1 MAVDPRYL
9 PIEDHGAIG
18 NLRTVALIGRDGS
31 IDWCCLPRLD
41 RPATFASILD
51 RDRGGRFRVAPAHGE
66 QLGQQRYE
74 PGTNVLVT
82 TFEGPGGRLVVTDL
96 MPLRGGLEGGPS
108 EAVTE
113 PAILRLLR
121 ADGGHVTVDLEWS
134 PRPDLGRAPVR
145 IHPAGDGFVA
155 TSRRDDV
162 ALGGLAGGDVV
173 SDRSGPSVHARIE
186 LEAGEHLALVT
197 RLGADAA
204 PLGLDAAHRWLAET
218 SAAWRTWAGQSERTG
233 TRDWAGEHLDLV
245 VRSELV
251 LKLLCNIDSGAIAA
265 AATTSLPEH
274 VGGPRN
280 WDYRFSWIRDA
291 ALAAQALFALGHRTD
306 GHAFMA
312 WAERSARD
320 RGPMPQDLR
329 IVYGLD
335 GDGTLDE
342 EELPDLEGYRR
353 SRPVRVGNAAVD
365 QLQLDIYGE
374 LLSAAYEVV
383 RMGDELEDDIRAFL
397 PSVADQACASWQE
410 PDYGIW
416 ELRNGPFH
424 VVYSKAMVWMAL
436 DRAVRLAGRGVIE
449 GDVERWQA
457 SGAAIRAEVLERGFV
472 PELGAFAQS
481 YERPVLDASNLL
493 LPMMELLPVDDPRVQ
508 STIDATIR
516 GLADGDL
523 VFRYR
528 ADDGMGT
535 DEGAFAL
542 CSFWLVDALALS
554 GRIDEAEERY
564 EAMAGRANHLGLFA
578 EQIDPVD
585 GSFLGN
591 FPQAFTH
598 VGLVNSRLYLA
609 HQQGRA
615 LPIPPPIGSDEHRRS
630 R

>member
-1 MAVDPRYL
+1 VAVDPRYL

-18 NLRTVALIGRDGS
+18 NLRTVALVGRDGA

-41 RPATFASILD
+41 HPSTFASILD

-66 QLGQQRYE
+66 QVGSQRYE
-74 PGTNVLVT
+74 PETNVLVT
-82 TFEGPGGRLVVTDL
+82 TFETPGGRLTVTDL
-96 MPLRGGLEGGPS
+96 MPLRGSLEGGPA

-113 PAILRLLR
+113 PAVLRLLQ
-121 ADGGHVTVDLEWS
+121 AEGGHVSADVEWS
-134 PRPDLGRAPVR
+134 PRPDFSRAPVR
-145 IHPAGDGFVA
+145 IHPAAGGFVA
-155 TSRRDDV
+155 ASPGGDV
-162 ALGGLAGGDVV
+162 ALAGLDRAEVV
-173 SDRSGPSVHARIE
+173 SDLSGPTVRARIE
-186 LEAGEHLALVT
+186 LEAGQQLALVT
-197 RLGADAA
+197 RAGADAV
-204 PLGLDAAHRWLAET
+204 PLRLDVAHRWLADT
-218 SAAWRTWAGQSERTG
+218 RAAWRTWARRSQDTG
-233 TRDWAGEHLDLV
+233 TREWTGEHLDLV

-251 LKLLCNIDSGAIAA
+251 LKLLCNIDTGAIAA

-291 ALAAQALFALGHRTD
+291 ALAAQALFALGHRDD

-320 RGPMPQDLR
+320 RGGMPGDLR
-329 IVYGLD
+329 LVYGLD

-342 EELPDLEGYRR
+342 EEIPDLEGYRR

-374 LLSAAYEVV
+374 LLSIAYEVV
-383 RMGDELEDDIRAFL
+383 RMGGDLEDDIRAFL
-397 PSVADQACASWQE
+397 PSVADQACASWQD

-436 DRAVRLAGRGVIE
+436 DRAARLADRGVIE
-449 GDVERWQA
+449 GDVDRWRTT
-457 SGAAIRAEVLERGFV
+457 GATIRAEVLERGYHAG
-472 PELGAFAQS
+472 LGAFAQA

-493 LPMMELLPVDDPRVQ
+493 LPLMELLPVEDPRVQ
-508 STIDATIR
+508 STIDATVR
-516 GLADGDL
+516 GLAYGDL

-535 DEGAFAL
+535 EEGAFAL
-542 CSFWLVDALALS
+542 CSFWLIDALALS
-554 GRIDEAEERY
+554 GRLDEAGERY

-598 VGLVNSRLYLA
+598 VGLINSRLYLA
-609 HQQGRA
+609 HRQGRD

-630 R
+630 S